1 MLDLILQA
9 AKNSAVKAFL
19 CECEFAALGV
29 SSQGLTGSSCS
40 SSSEDRVKAF
50 LSTVDLFEGGG
61 GWASSLNRPSAIWH
75 VF

>member
-9 AKNSAVKAFL
+9 VKNSAVKAFL

-40 SSSEDRVKAF
+40 SSSEDREKAF
-50 LSTVDLFEGGG
+50 LSTVDLF
-61 GWASSLNRPSAIWH
+61 
-75 VF
+75 